1 MQRVRAVGEKGMD
14 VIRGTLIP
22 VVILAVWWLCSSKG
36 WLSPKLFPSPA
47 LVFEEL
53 GVVIRDGSLMENL
66 RISFVRVI
74 KGFALG
80 ASAGFVLGSVLGL
93 SRTAEKLIGPVFN
106 AIRQV
111 PLPAWIPLL
120 ILVSIGELS
129 RVAFIAIGASYPLAL
144 NTFEGIRSVRGDLV
158 EVGRVFRFDRAKR
171 FLSIIL
177 PSAFPTILTGLKLSL
192 GVSWTLVVG
201 AEIFTTSGGGIGE
214 MMWVGRELS
223 KIELVVIGIVTI
235 ALVGFAMNI
244 LMATLERTF
253 SVWRKTMTQGR

>member
-1 MQRVRAVGEKGMD
+1 MRKIKAAGHKGLD
-14 VIRGTLIP
+14 IGRGLLLPSLI
-22 VVILAVWWLCSSKG
+22 LSVWWVCSSKG

-47 LVFEEL
+47 LVFKEL
-53 GVVIRDGSLMENL
+53 KVVIGDGSLLENL
-66 RISFVRVI
+66 GISFARVL

-80 ASAGFVLGSVLGL
+80 ASAGFILGSVLGL
-93 SRTAEKLIGPVFN
+93 SRTAERLIGPVFN

-129 RVAFIAIGASYPLAL
+129 RVAFIAIGASYPVAL
-144 NTFEGIRSVRGDLV
+144 NTFEGIRSVRMDLL

-223 KIELVVIGIVTI
+223 NIELVVIGIVTI
-235 ALVGFAMNI
+235 ALVGFAMNLLI
-244 LMATLERTF
+244 ATLERTF